1 MTGRVRWP
9 LLEPYVADG
18 PWSTT
23 VPGRL
28 YDTGRDFP
36 AARFDV
42 EGTIHGERFR
52 LDPSTLE
59 AALAHLDEI
68 EGAADGYYRR
78 VVVTTG
84 DGEQAW
90 AYEFGGAVDRF
101 VDLDGRWTGV

>member
-9 LLEPYVADG
+9 LLAPYVAGG
-18 PWSTT
+18 PRTAS

-28 YDTGRDFP
+28 YDTGRDYP

-42 EGTIHGERFR
+42 DGTIHGELFR
-52 LDPSTLE
+52 LELSTLE

-68 EGAADGYYRR
+68 EGAASGYYRR
-78 VVVTTG
+78 VVVTTD